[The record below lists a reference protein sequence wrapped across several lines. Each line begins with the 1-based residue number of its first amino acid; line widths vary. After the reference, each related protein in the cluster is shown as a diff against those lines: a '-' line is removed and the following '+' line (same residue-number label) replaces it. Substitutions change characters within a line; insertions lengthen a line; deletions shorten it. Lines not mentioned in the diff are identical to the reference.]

1 MKTELCKVREK
12 YFFQKQ
18 NSSFFLLLFA
28 VLGDEDDYA
37 ESLDVNLK
45 NYSLS
50 SIQL

>member
-12 YFFQKQ
+12 YFFK
-18 NSSFFLLLFA
+18 SKIHHFLLLFA
-28 VLGDEDDYA
+28 VLGGEDDYA

-50 SIQL
+50 SIKL